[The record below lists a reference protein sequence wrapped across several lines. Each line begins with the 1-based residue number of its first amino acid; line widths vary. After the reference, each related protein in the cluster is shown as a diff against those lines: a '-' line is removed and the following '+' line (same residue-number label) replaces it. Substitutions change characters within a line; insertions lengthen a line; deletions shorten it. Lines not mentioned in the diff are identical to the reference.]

1 MNWNNKKVLVTGGA
15 SFIGSHLCEQIV
27 QKGAKVRVAENFSSG
42 ARDHLAH
49 IECETLEGDLLD
61 PSFCDQAT
69 KGMEVVFH
77 LAADHGGR
85 GYIDSH
91 PVECSTNMI
100 LDGQVFRHAHR
111 NEAEK
116 IIFKNKQI
124 RKKLELYIFKIVRKK
139 RSDFIKQEK
148 EKKTRLIFI
157 DIPLLFENNLEKQF
171 HKVISIIASKQVRLK
186 RLKKTRKMTETQF
199 KNIIKSQTS
208 DVIRKNKSD
217 YVIYNNSTLKDYK
230 TKINKLINK
239 L

>member
-1 MNWNNKKVLVTGGA
+1 MTKTIAITGG
-15 SFIGSHLCEQIV
+15 IGSGKSTFCSKLKDNGFKIHSSDEQV
-27 QKGAKVRVAENFSSG
+27 AKIYKNPDKKFVTYLRTIGLSKSISKKN
-42 ARDHLAH
+42 
-49 IECETLEGDLLD
+49 
-61 PSFCDQAT
+61 
-69 KGMEVVFH
+69 
-77 LAADHGGR
+77 
-85 GYIDSH
+85 IDKKNIS
-91 PVECSTNMI
+91 
-100 LDGQVFRHAHR
+100 
-111 NEAEK
+111 K
-116 IIFKNKQI
+116 IIFKNKEI

-199 KNIIKSQTS
+199 KNIIRSQTS
-208 DVIRKNKSD
+208 DVIRKKKSD

-230 TKINKLINK
+230 IKINKLINR

>member
-1 MNWNNKKVLVTGGA
+1 MTKTIAITGGIGSGKSTFCSKLKEKGFKIHSSDEQVAKIYKNPEKKFVTYLRTIGLSKSISKKNINKKII
-15 SFIGSHLCEQIV
+15 S
-27 QKGAKVRVAENFSSG
+27 
-42 ARDHLAH
+42 
-49 IECETLEGDLLD
+49 
-61 PSFCDQAT
+61 
-69 KGMEVVFH
+69 
-77 LAADHGGR
+77 
-85 GYIDSH
+85 
-91 PVECSTNMI
+91 
-100 LDGQVFRHAHR
+100 
-111 NEAEK
+111 K
-116 IIFKNKQI
+116 IIFENKQI
-124 RKKLELYIFKIVRKK
+124 RKKLELFIFKIVRKK

-208 DVIRKNKSD
+208 DVIRKKKSD

>member
-1 MNWNNKKVLVTGGA
+1 MTKTVAITGGIGSGKSTFCSKLKEKGFKVHSSDEQVAKIYKNPYKKFVTYLRTIGLSKSISKKNINKKII
-15 SFIGSHLCEQIV
+15 S
-27 QKGAKVRVAENFSSG
+27 
-42 ARDHLAH
+42 
-49 IECETLEGDLLD
+49 
-61 PSFCDQAT
+61 
-69 KGMEVVFH
+69 
-77 LAADHGGR
+77 
-85 GYIDSH
+85 
-91 PVECSTNMI
+91 
-100 LDGQVFRHAHR
+100 
-111 NEAEK
+111 K
-116 IIFKNKQI
+116 IIFENKQI

-171 HKVISIIASKQVRLK
+171 HKVISIIASKQARLK

-199 KNIIKSQTS
+199 KNIIRSQTS

-230 TKINKLINK
+230 AKINKLINK

>member
-1 MNWNNKKVLVTGGA
+1 MTKTIAITGG
-15 SFIGSHLCEQIV
+15 IGSGKSTFCGKLKEKGFKIHSSDEQV
-27 QKGAKVRVAENFSSG
+27 AKIYKNPDKKFVTYLRNIGLSKS
-42 ARDHLAH
+42 
-49 IECETLEGDLLD
+49 I
-61 PSFCDQAT
+61 S
-69 KGMEVVFH
+69 KKN
-77 LAADHGGR
+77 
-85 GYIDSH
+85 IDKKIIS
-91 PVECSTNMI
+91 
-100 LDGQVFRHAHR
+100 
-111 NEAEK
+111 K
-116 IIFKNKQI
+116 IIFENKQI

-186 RLKKTRKMTETQF
+186 RLKKTRKMTEIQF